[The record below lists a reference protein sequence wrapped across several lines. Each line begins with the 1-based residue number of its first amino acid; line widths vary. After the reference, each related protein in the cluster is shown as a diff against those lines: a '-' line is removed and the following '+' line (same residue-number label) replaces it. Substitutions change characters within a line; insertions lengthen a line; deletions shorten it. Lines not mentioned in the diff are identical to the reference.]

1 MEGAL
6 ERQQRESGAM
16 HIPGMGGH
24 AGRELSLGEDGREGD
39 GEVETGEMRLPVSFF
54 FHSASFFPEALG
66 THATSAEPLPSFST
80 ALQRDSTAS
89 AHSLSSFHDRV
100 TALDKVNTDLTRKLK
115 AAQLELENS
124 ASEHE
129 RIALD
134 YQNRLDDLRG
144 EVVGK
149 RREEKELRGKE
160 RGYLIQI
167 QTVSRALS
175 FILVSYLASRPV
187 R

>member
-1 MEGAL
+1 MFS
-6 ERQQRESGAM
+6 R
-16 HIPGMGGH
+16 
-24 AGRELSLGEDGREGD
+24 
-39 GEVETGEMRLPVSFF
+39 
-54 FHSASFFPEALG
+54 SAS
-66 THATSAEPLPSFST
+66 PLLTLLAFC
-80 ALQRDSTAS
+80 LQRDSTAS

-167 QTVSRALS
+167 QTVSFVFS
-175 FILVSYLASRPV
+175 FQPLPRSSMTSSDR
-187 R
+187 